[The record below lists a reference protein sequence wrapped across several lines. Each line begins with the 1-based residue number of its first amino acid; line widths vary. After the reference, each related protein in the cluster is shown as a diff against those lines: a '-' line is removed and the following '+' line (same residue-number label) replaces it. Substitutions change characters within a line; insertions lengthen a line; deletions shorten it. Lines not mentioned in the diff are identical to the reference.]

1 MPRRDATLLAAACLL
16 VSGTSASAATHP
28 CTEAVN
34 GELKRLAA
42 DTRDI
47 QTIFFD
53 VRRTKDEQ
61 TQFLGHTGW
70 VYYKRC
76 SGPLVIELD
85 PQCEVDRLYSTGN
98 CRWDGVPS
106 YR

>member
-1 MPRRDATLLAAACLL
+1 MPRRDASLLAAACLM
-16 VSGTSASAATHP
+16 VAGAPASAAPHP
-28 CTEAVN
+28 CTGAVN

-42 DTRDI
+42 DTRDL

-53 VRRTKDEQ
+53 ARRTRDEQ
-61 TQFLGHTGW
+61 SQFLGFTGW
-70 VYYKRC
+70 VYFKRC

-85 PQCEVDRLYSTGN
+85 PQCGVERLYSTGN
-98 CRWDGVPS
+98 CRWDGVPG